1 MAGNSGVLI
10 EVNSVSKKYNE
21 TVHALDNVSFSVED
35 GEFLTIIGRSGS
47 GKSTLLYIIGGLDHP
62 TGGEIRI
69 SGVATD
75 FKNHD
80 ALVRLRR
87 EKVGFVFQQFNLLPA
102 MTAIDNVA
110 YPLLFHR
117 RPRPERL
124 ARAEELL
131 GLVGLADRAGHYP
144 AELSGGEQQRVAIA
158 RALVADPPIVL
169 ADEPTGNLDSRTAS
183 EIYQLLRDVNRER
196 GTTFLVV
203 THERDLASFSD
214 RSIELLDG
222 RVVL

>member
-1 MAGNSGVLI
+1 MAGNSGALI
-10 EVNSVSKKYNE
+10 EVDSVSKKYNE
-21 TVHALDNVSFSVED
+21 TVRALDNVSFSVED
-35 GEFLTIIGRSGS
+35 GEFLTIVGRSGS

-62 TGGEIRI
+62 TGGEVRI
-69 SGVATD
+69 AGNATNFGD
-75 FKNHD
+75 RD

-87 EKVGFVFQQFNLLPA
+87 KKVGFVFQQFNLLPA
-102 MTAIDNVA
+102 MTAVDNVA

-117 RPRPERL
+117 RPRQERL

-131 GLVGLADRAGHYP
+131 GLVGLTDRAGHFP

-169 ADEPTGNLDSRTAS
+169 ADEPTGNLDSRTGS

-203 THERDLASFSD
+203 THERDLATFSD

-222 RVVL
+222 GVVS

>member
-1 MAGNSGVLI
+1 MAANSGALI
-10 EVNSVSKKYNE
+10 EIDSISKRYNE
-21 TVHALDNVSFSVED
+21 TVRALDNVSFSVEG
-35 GEFLTIIGRSGS
+35 GEFLTIVGRSGS

-69 SGVATD
+69 SGNATNFAD
-75 FKNHD
+75 RD

-87 EKVGFVFQQFNLLPA
+87 KKVGFVFQQFNLLPA
-102 MTAIDNVA
+102 MTAADNVA

-117 RPRPERL
+117 RPLQERC

-131 GLVGLADRAGHYP
+131 GLVGLADRADHYP

-169 ADEPTGNLDSRTAS
+169 ADEPTGNLDSRTSS
-183 EIYQLLRDVNRER
+183 EIYQLLRDVNREQ

-203 THERDLASFSD
+203 THERDLATFSD

-222 RVVL
+222 RVVS

>member
-1 MAGNSGVLI
+1 MGSEEAGII
-10 EVNSVSKKYNE
+10 EVNSVSKNYSG
-21 TVHALDNVSFSVED
+21 TVNALREVTFSVGQ

-62 TGGEIRI
+62 TSGEVRVLGIPTNYR
-69 SGVATD
+69 D
-75 FKNHD
+75 RQ

-87 EKVGFVFQQFNLLPA
+87 ERVGFVFQQFNLLPA
-102 MTAIDNVA
+102 MTAADNVG

-117 RPRPERL
+117 RLRNERQT
-124 ARAEELL
+124 RAQKLL
-131 GLVGLADRAGHYP
+131 GLVGLSDRATHYP

-169 ADEPTGNLDSRTAS
+169 ADEPTGNLDSGTS
-183 EIYQLLRDVNRER
+183 KEIYRLLRDVNHER

-203 THERDLASFSD
+203 THERDLAGFSD

-222 RVVL
+222 RVVA

>member
-1 MAGNSGVLI
+1 MAGNSGALI
-10 EVNSVSKKYNE
+10 EVDSVSKKYNE
-21 TVHALDNVSFSVED
+21 TVRALEKVSFSVD
-35 GEFLTIIGRSGS
+35 YGEFLTIVGRSGS

-69 SGVATD
+69 SGNATNFGD
-75 FKNHD
+75 RD
-80 ALVRLRR
+80 ALVRLRKK
-87 EKVGFVFQQFNLLPA
+87 KVGFVFQQFNLLPA
-102 MTAIDNVA
+102 MTAADNVA

-117 RPRPERL
+117 RSRQERL

-131 GLVGLADRAGHYP
+131 ALVGLEDRASHLP

-158 RALVADPPIVL
+158 RALVADPPILL
-169 ADEPTGNLDSRTAS
+169 ADEPTGNLDSRTGS

-222 RVVL
+222 RVVS